1 MSVLPRLPE
10 LQLVAV
16 APQPAGL
23 EGARMSYMQTGT
35 GPETVLLLH
44 GIGSNCCG
52 WRYMFEALSDRYR
65 VVAWNAPGY
74 YLSDNFATT
83 DPTNWQYADALAAL
97 MDALGIESAHVAGS
111 SFGSMVGAS
120 FAVHHPQRVRHLALL
135 GASRGQK
142 WLPAEERSRRLAM
155 RDATAREG
163 AVAMAEKRW
172 QVLLGPNPDA
182 MAVVLTKDV
191 LMATHPRGLMQS
203 ARASDTTD
211 VCEFAARIAAPTLV
225 ITGACDQVN
234 PPEVGQAIAAAIP
247 GCRMEM
253 PPGIGH
259 LPKLEAPALTARLL
273 LEHFAA

>member
-1 MSVLPRLPE
+1 MSMTLAEQLQAYPTRTVDVPGGRIEYRHAGAAPRTAPA
-10 LQLVAV
+10 LV
-16 APQPAGL
+16 
-23 EGARMSYMQTGT
+23 
-35 GPETVLLLH
+35 LLH

-83 DPTNWQYADALAAL
+83 DPTNWQYADALAAM
-97 MDALGIESAHVAGS
+97 MDALGIASAHIAGS

-120 FAVHHPQRVRHLALL
+120 FAVRHPTRVRHLALL

-172 QVLLGPNPDA
+172 QVLLGPDPDA
-182 MAVVLTKDV
+182 MAIALTKDV

-234 PPEVGQAIAAAIP
+234 PPAVGQAIAAAIP
-247 GCRMEM
+247 
-253 PPGIGH
+253 I
-259 LPKLEAPALTARLL
+259 EAACIARTRLKGFRLTDSARCVV
-273 LEHFAA
+273 